1 MKSIYKIPTGKE
13 KILAMYDK
21 LQSQIDTKFESQYI
35 DTRFGKTHVLVGGN
49 ESAPPLICFHGGNVV
64 NPITLKWF
72 EPLSRGYRIYAPD
85 TIGHPGKSDEI
96 RLNPRTNQY
105 AEWVCDFMGG
115 LQLQKA
121 KFIGPSYGGGILIRL
136 AAYAPER
143 IEKAVFLVP
152 SGIAGGKMVDM
163 IGKILVP
170 LAVYKMFPTNKNLYK
185 ACEAMFD
192 EEINDDLLL
201 QIKYVYDYVRMETAF
216 PKFATKEE
224 LSAFTSPALLI
235 AAEND
240 VFFPAKQV
248 VPRATKIF
256 SNLEKIITIE
266 NASHFQNIR
275 NLDFIIN
282 EIKRFFNK

>member
-1 MKSIYKIPTGKE
+1 
-13 KILAMYDK
+13 
-21 LQSQIDTKFESQYI
+21 
-35 DTRFGKTHVLVGGN
+35 
-49 ESAPPLICFHGGNVV
+49 
-64 NPITLKWF
+64 
-72 EPLSRGYRIYAPD
+72 
-85 TIGHPGKSDEI
+85 
-96 RLNPRTNQY
+96 
-105 AEWVCDFMGG
+105 
-115 LQLQKA
+115 
-121 KFIGPSYGGGILIRL
+121 
-136 AAYAPER
+136 
-143 IEKAVFLVP
+143 
-152 SGIAGGKMVDM
+152 
-163 IGKILVP
+163 
-170 LAVYKMFPTNKNLYK
+170 
-185 ACEAMFD
+185 
-192 EEINDDLLL
+192 
-201 QIKYVYDYVRMETAF
+201 METAF